1 MILPLEQ
8 AHHLREVL
16 RLGIGD
22 PVELFD
28 GQGNAYEGTVEECG
42 REVRVGRLV
51 RMESSQI
58 AARHIVLAP
67 ALIKLDRFE
76 WMLEKATELG
86 VNEFIPILTRRCNI
100 RIPGHRIGERRQRW
114 NRITAEASRQCGR
127 SDLPLVREPMEFEVL
142 LGSNLLPP
150 ARFLLFQGATHLLG
164 PELTA
169 PAGVLLCIGPEG
181 GWDPDEVAAAAAAG
195 FDTFSL
201 GPSILRSETAA
212 IAAAALF
219 LLRTAGIGER
229 RI

>member
-127 SDLPLVREPMEFEVL
+127 SDLPLVRDPMEFEVL

-219 LLRTAGIGER
+219 LLRTAGTGER